1 MTIFSGLDLVKAYFQ
16 CPISEESSYKTT
28 TLTNWGTWRY
38 LWMTMGL
45 KNSAQ
50 TFQRLMSH
58 VLDGIYNCFVYFDDI
73 LCFSNNESEHQE
85 LVRKLIEVSNAGL
98 ALSLKKCIFSR
109 PGLFGLSHSAD
120 HAVWKGYFFRI
131 SMPSVIG
138 LQMSK
143 NQMPLTR
150 GSLVLNLCK
159 NSFFNP
165 LAFIVLA
172 LWPSKLA
179 K

>member
-73 LCFSNNESEHQE
+73 LCFSNNEGEHQE

-98 ALSLKKCIFSR
+98 ALLCHSKSAFFHALDFLGYRTVPTMLYGRVTFSE
-109 PGLFGLSHSAD
+109 F
-120 HAVWKGYFFRI
+120 
-131 SMPSVIG
+131 
-138 LQMSK
+138 QC
-143 NQMPLTR
+143 PL
-150 GSLVLNLCK
+150 SLVYR
-159 NSFFNP
+159 
-165 LAFIVLA
+165 
-172 LWPSKLA
+172 
-179 K
+179 